1 MVKKKLMIIAVCLFI
16 LITGTGI
23 TYSLFTSNSNLIANQ
38 KIAQFIFDAAR
49 TDSIELPITDMSPG
63 DEPVKYSFQV
73 ANNLEQ
79 KKSDVTINYQVIIK
93 TYHFMPLEI
102 KLLKEGT
109 EEPVI
114 ICDEKFSRDEVTN
127 QRVCN
132 SGVQKMPHNDKVT
145 DKYTLEL
152 TFPAKY
158 NSDVYADLVDYI
170 DIDINSWQSTGK

>member
-1 MVKKKLMIIAVCLFI
+1 MVKKKIIIIVVCLFI
-16 LITGTGI
+16 LIAGTGI

-38 KIAQFIFDAAR
+38 KIAQFIFDATK
-49 TDSIELPITDMSPG
+49 TDSIELPITNINPG
-63 DEPVKYSFQV
+63 DEPVKYTFQV

-79 KKSDVTINYQVIIK
+79 KKSEVTINYQVIIK

-102 KLLKEGT
+102 KLLKEG
-109 EEPVI
+109 EDEPI
-114 ICDEKFSRDEVTN
+114 LICDETFSRDEITN
-127 QRVCN
+127 QLICN
-132 SGVQKMPHNDKVT
+132 SSIQKMVHNDEVT

>member
-1 MVKKKLMIIAVCLFI
+1 MIKKKIIIIVICVFI
-16 LITGTGI
+16 LICGTGI

-38 KIAQFIFDAAR
+38 KIAQFIFEAAR
-49 TDSIELPITDMSPG
+49 TDSIELPITNLNPG
-63 DEPVKYSFQV
+63 DEPVEYTFQV

-79 KKSDVTINYQVIIK
+79 KKSEVTINYQIIIK

-102 KLLKEGT
+102 KLYKEG
-109 EEPVI
+109 EEEALLT
-114 ICDEKFSRDEVTN
+114 CDETFSRDETTN
-127 QRVCN
+127 QLICN
-132 SGVQKMPHNDKVT
+132 SDIQKMVHNDEVT

-158 NSDVYADLVDYI
+158 NSEVYSDLVDYI